1 MNPTR
6 VIVDVALGAL
16 SGATLGA
23 ALLGLLAFA
32 EPQSHVE
39 VPSAVNAN
47 GAGRLVRLGPDD
59 DLQRALNRAIDG
71 DVITLQAGAVYYGP
85 FVLKPR
91 GTAGTGTGWVTI
103 ISHSEGEHQLPPPG
117 TRVTPDDVPA
127 MATLVAATGSVIST
141 AAGASGYHFIGVE
154 IRPGHRG
161 SVPDH
166 VAGTRRTLTN
176 LVNLGAEDNSAERM
190 PRNIVFERSYLHGDP
205 LLGTRRGIAMNGAH
219 MAVIDSHL
227 SEFKSTE
234 DSQAVAGWEGPG
246 PFLIRNNYLE
256 AAGENVMFG
265 GADPTVPERIPA
277 DITITGNH
285 FSRPLSWH
293 RSHATH
299 DGSNWTVKN
308 LLELKNAQRVLIDG
322 NLFEHHWPQAQNG
335 FAILFTVRNQ
345 DGASPWSR
353 VEDVTFSNN
362 IVRRV
367 AAGINILGYDDIH
380 DSRRTQHISIRNNL
394 FHEIGGDWGSG
405 VLLQLL
411 NSPAHVEFTHN
422 TALQTDAIMRMEGEP
437 IPDVDISWNIFMDN
451 AVGISGTN
459 TAPGQHSIE
468 TYLATPVTIEGNIL
482 IGEGENRYPSGVTR
496 VDDITDVPFS
506 DPALEDFR
514 LHDARRGVAADLA
527 DGFAKGFAQG
537 FAEVPGVNFPALCAA
552 LSSTERPSYC

>member
-1 MNPTR
+1 MRITR
-6 VIVDVALGAL
+6 TILDVAV
-16 SGATLGA
+16 GATAGVTLGTL
-23 ALLGLLAFA
+23 LLGLLAIA
-32 EPQSHVE
+32 EPQSVVE
-39 VPSAVNAN
+39 VPLAPRVDGSV
-47 GAGRLVRLGPDD
+47 RIVRLGPEG
-59 DLQRALNRAIDG
+59 DLQRALNRAAGG
-71 DVITLQAGAVYYGP
+71 DVIQLQAGAVYHGP
-85 FVLKPR
+85 FVLKPH
-91 GTAGTGTGWVTI
+91 AAEGTGSGWVTI
-103 ISHSEGEHQLPPPG
+103 TSYSEGEDQLPPVG
-117 TRVTPDDVPA
+117 TRVTPDDVSA

-141 AAGASGYHFIGVE
+141 APGASGYHFIGVE
-154 IRPGHRG
+154 IRPGQRG

-176 LVNLGAEDNSAERM
+176 LVNLSAHDNSAENM
-190 PRNIVFERSYLHGDP
+190 PRYIVFERSYLHGDP

-219 MAVIDSHL
+219 MAVVDSHL

-234 DSQAVAGWEGPG
+234 DSQAIAGWEGTG
-246 PFLIRNNYLE
+246 PFLIHNSYLE

-265 GADPTVPERIPA
+265 GADPSITDRVPT

-285 FSRPLSWH
+285 FSRPLSWQIGNP
-293 RSHATH
+293 SH

-380 DSRRTQHISIRNNL
+380 TSRRTQHITIHNNL

-422 TALQTDAIMRMEGEP
+422 TALQTDAILRMEGKP
-437 IPDVDISWNIFMDN
+437 IPGANISWNIFMDN
-451 AVGISGTN
+451 SVGISGTN
-459 TAPGQHSIE
+459 TAPGQQSME
-468 TYLATPVTIEGNIL
+468 TYLAVPAIIEGNIL
-482 IGEGENRYPSGVTR
+482 IGAGDHHYPSGVTR
-496 VDDITDVPFS
+496 VNDIADVPFS
-506 DPALEDFR
+506 DPAQADFR
-514 LHDARRGVAADLA
+514 LQHARPGVT
-527 DGFAKGFAQG
+527 GG
-537 FAEVPGVNFPALCAA
+537 FAEGSAEIPGVDFPALCAA
-552 LSSTERPSYC
+552 LSITERPLFC